1 MVFGGAP
8 PNARGCE
15 SRRIFFQPRTFMK
28 VLNVMDLETPV
39 DVAASLEVSRVS
51 TSVITSAISAATQ
64 VIVAVISST
73 MQ

>member
-1 MVFGGAP
+1 
-8 PNARGCE
+8 
-15 SRRIFFQPRTFMK
+15 
-28 VLNVMDLETPV
+28 V